1 MDACMKQHEMLF
13 DVFPSTVELMNAP
26 APIQKGSACLA
37 VMGEPSKTSKYCS
50 SHSAPP
56 LEGVFLSLFYCFT
69 IVNML
74 LFFVLLVFIGDRLL
88 PIPVAHFRVPSSSYT
103 STSAPRPAAAPS
115 GCPVKELAESPAA
128 LNL

>member
-1 MDACMKQHEMLF
+1 MTPLASLHRGETAAC
-13 DVFPSTVELMNAP
+13 PASGVEVG
-26 APIQKGSACLA
+26 KGPRGGVERVLA
-37 VMGEPSKTSKYCS
+37 VMGEPSETSKYCS

-88 PIPVAHFRVPSSSYT
+88 PIPVATQGLEPMDARVGE
-103 STSAPRPAAAPS
+103 REH
-115 GCPVKELAESPAA
+115 V
-128 LNL
+128 

>member
-37 VMGEPSKTSKYCS
+37 VMGEPSETSKYCS

-88 PIPVAHFRVPSSSYT
+88 PIPVATQGLEPMDARVGE
-103 STSAPRPAAAPS
+103 REH
-115 GCPVKELAESPAA
+115 V
-128 LNL
+128 